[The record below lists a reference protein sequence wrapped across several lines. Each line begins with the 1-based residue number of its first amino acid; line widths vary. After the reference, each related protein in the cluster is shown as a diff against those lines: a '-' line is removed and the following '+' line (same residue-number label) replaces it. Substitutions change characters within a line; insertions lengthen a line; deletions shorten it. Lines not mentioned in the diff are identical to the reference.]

1 MVESY
6 QCIVDD
12 TYLRVYS
19 SLWAVLQKPI
29 QARHG
34 PTQRT
39 LAINRG
45 SLYTSRTDHV
55 SIFIFTRRFW
65 VWDFFRSYVNTTWIW
80 TSSVKDIIGPMTR
93 IRMPVLCVVLRPV
106 PWPRILEPEFIMER
120 LTACGAAFRDVG
132 NGLTSSSYHG
142 RIKDI
147 IQVTMINVEDIIS
160 HLLSA
165 DLCDNS
171 T

>member
-1 MVESY
+1 MCLANNEDLHRAWINGWILSMHCWV
-6 QCIVDD
+6 
-12 TYLRVYS
+12 
-19 SLWAVLQKPI
+19 
-29 QARHG
+29 QAKHG

-39 LAINRG
+39 LATSRG
-45 SLYTSRTDHV
+45 SLYTNRTDHV
-55 SIFIFTRRFW
+55 SIFIFIRHLAILSLGFFQILCKHNVDVEVFCPWHRRIN
-65 VWDFFRSYVNTTWIW
+65 DQD
-80 TSSVKDIIGPMTR
+80 KEACPQCG
-93 IRMPVLCVVLRPV
+93 VLRPV

-120 LTACGAAFRDVG
+120 LAACGAAFRNVG

-147 IQVTMINVEDIIS
+147 IQATIINVEDSINRLS
-160 HLLSA
+160 SA